1 MADSLVALA
10 EIGRLGWGSRRM
22 LVYVVRIA
30 SGDVSALD
38 GGGMRLEDSDVL
50 PNSSLQLPAVWK
62 CVGVER
68 FLDLQLAV

>member
-1 MADSLVALA
+1 
-10 EIGRLGWGSRRM
+10 M

-30 SGDVSALD
+30 SGDVSVLD

-50 PNSSLQLPAVWK
+50 PNSLLQLPAVWK